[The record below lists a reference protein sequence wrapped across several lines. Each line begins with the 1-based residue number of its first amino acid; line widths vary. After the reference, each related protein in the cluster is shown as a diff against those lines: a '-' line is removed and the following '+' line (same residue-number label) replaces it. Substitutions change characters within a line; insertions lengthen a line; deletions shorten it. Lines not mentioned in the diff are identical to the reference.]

1 MTAPTS
7 TSNVLR
13 RIQRLAW
20 FGLTACAVIVGT
32 SAACGLTPLLQ
43 VETDLALVII
53 LASTWAIMSQV
64 GRYVRTEE
72 ERISEHEDF
81 ARRETA
87 RAVARVAK
95 DRVKNKLSLIAGY
108 SEFVANDSRLPDDLR
123 EAAQKAV
130 DGAFAVARA
139 VDDLDESVPLGRVNL
154 P

>member
-1 MTAPTS
+1 MAPT
-7 TSNVLR
+7 TTPNVLR

-43 VETDLALVII
+43 VENDLALLVI
-53 LASTWAIMSQV
+53 LASTWAIMTQV

-72 ERISEHEDF
+72 ERISVHEDS

-87 RAVARVAK
+87 HAVARVAK

-108 SEFVANDSRLPDDLR
+108 SEFVANDPRLPDDLR

-139 VDDLDESVPLGRVNL
+139 VDDLDASVPIGRVDL